1 MVSPLKTWQHQEPK
15 HLWSAL
21 GGLSVMAHIGVLG
34 LSLPYVLELMEP
46 AGDRASS
53 VTPVELIITEP
64 TETSASADR
73 STPAEQTVTPT
84 DTPANE
90 ASSQPSFDPSNELL
104 PQPSVKPS
112 EAPPTKPS
120 EKFNSSPESS
130 PESALESTAE
140 SDVADTPKPT
150 QSPEAPAPVS
160 DGDRLEANPQRTP
173 AISQTQP
180 TSDSAENGDETTE
193 NALPTLP
200 TTPTE
205 PTELPTEP
213 LTEPPIVEGEQLPQP
228 ASGSEAEQIAA
239 LRVVGTEIRSVQD
252 VKDEPPKLLSSNP
265 SVALQPDTLG
275 CGRVDFS
282 QGALTY
288 RIAVDA
294 DNSLRSVTPL
304 TESASARAIACLI
317 ESAGFTFEAAIFD
330 GTPVTDDSLL
340 LTVEVVE
347 SRADE

>member
-1 MVSPLKTWQHQEPK
+1 
-15 HLWSAL
+15 
-21 GGLSVMAHIGVLG
+21 MAHIGVLG

-73 STPAEQTVTPT
+73 STPAERTVMPV
-84 DTPANE
+84 DVEP
-90 ASSQPSFDPSNELL
+90 P
-104 PQPSVKPS
+104 
-112 EAPPTKPS
+112 EAPPAKPS
-120 EKFNSSPESS
+120 EKFNSSSD
-130 PESALESTAE
+130 STVE

-150 QSPEAPAPVS
+150 QAPEAPAPVS
-160 DGDRLEANPQRTP
+160 DGDHAAANPQRNP
-173 AISQTQP
+173 KSSQAQP
-180 TSDSAENGDETTE
+180 TPDSAETGNETAE
-193 NALPTLP
+193 DALPTLP

-213 LTEPPIVEGEQLPQP
+213 PTEPPIVEGEQLPQP

-347 SRADE
+347 STADE